1 MAKDP
6 AFLFYPGDWLGGTI
20 GMSFE
25 QKGCY
30 MELLILQFNA
40 GTFTESQ
47 VKEVL
52 SIRFDYAWPTLK
64 RKFKTDGTYYWNER
78 LQQEK
83 DKRLNFIESR
93 RLSGSSPKKTKA
105 YAKHTHKR
113 TENENRNEINIGFE
127 DFWDLYAKKV
137 DRQKCEGKWI
147 GLTDEE
153 RKNCI
158 EKLPAYIQ
166 STPDKKF
173 RRDPETYLN
182 NKSWE
187 NEIISPFP
195 SKIPEQPLTYEEMC
209 NRTTND
215 PEIWKRYKAVKREGE
230 RKAVF
235 YPIKTI

>member
-40 GTFTESQ
+40 GIFTESQ

-93 RLSGSSPKKTKA
+93 RLSGLSPKKIKA

-127 DFWDLYAKKV
+127 IFWNLYAKKV
-137 DRQKCEGKWI
+137 DRIKCEDKWH

-153 RKNCI
+153 RQFCI
-158 EKLPAYIQ
+158 DKIPEYIK
-166 STPDKKF
+166 STPDKKY
-173 RRDPETYLN
+173 RKDPIRYLS
-182 NKSWE
+182 NKAWQ
-187 NEIISPFP
+187 NEII
-195 SKIPEQPLTYEEMC
+195 INNGT
-209 NRTTND
+209 
-215 PEIWKRYKAVKREGE
+215 
-230 RKAVF
+230 
-235 YPIKTI
+235 IK